1 MQLRDGV
8 IRGCTKG
15 LKVQSARRVKHVARE
30 WRDNLEL
37 RACLGGRFRAR
48 AKIRARVRARVRA
61 RLRLRVRVRVR
72 VRVRAGAR
80 VRSRDLHTRGG
91 VGQAKGVG
99 VKRVSAE

>member
-37 RACLGGRFRAR
+37 RACLGGKFRAR
-48 AKIRARVRARVRA
+48 AKMRARVLARVRA
-61 RLRLRVRVRVR
+61 RLRLRVR

>member
-37 RACLGGRFRAR
+37 RACLGGRF
-48 AKIRARVRARVRA
+48 I
-61 RLRLRVRVRVR
+61 
-72 VRVRAGAR
+72 
-80 VRSRDLHTRGG
+80 
-91 VGQAKGVG
+91 
-99 VKRVSAE
+99 

>member
-61 RLRLRVRVRVR
+61 RLRLRVRVRVG
-72 VRVRAGAR
+72 AGAR

>member
-72 VRVRAGAR
+72 VRAGAR

>member
-1 MQLRDGV
+1 MQLCDGV

-72 VRVRAGAR
+72 VRAGAR

>member
-1 MQLRDGV
+1 MQLCDGV

-61 RLRLRVRVRVR
+61 RLRLRVRVRAR
-72 VRVRAGAR
+72 AR